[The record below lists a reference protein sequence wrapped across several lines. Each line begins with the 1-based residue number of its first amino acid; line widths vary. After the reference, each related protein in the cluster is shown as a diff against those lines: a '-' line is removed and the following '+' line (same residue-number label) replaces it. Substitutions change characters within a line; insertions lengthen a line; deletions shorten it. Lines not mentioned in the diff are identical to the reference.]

1 MAFPDQPEKYSFRVP
16 ARTSMRPAVS
26 AFLSVICRELE
37 SARVFTTQMTHQAV
51 SAFTEGY
58 NNVVEHA
65 YSESAN
71 KGDISVEIIVNHDF
85 LEIVLSDS
93 GRTFDIENVP
103 QPDLDALPEGG
114 MGIFIMKQF
123 MDSVTYSH
131 REGYNQLRMRK
142 AYTKEK
148 VADAQN
154 QIGGS

>member
-1 MAFPDQPEKYSFRVP
+1 
-16 ARTSMRPAVS
+16 MRPAIG
-26 AFLSVICRELE
+26 AFLSVVCRELE
-37 SARVFTTQMTHQAV
+37 SAGVFSTQMTHQAV

-58 NNVVEHA
+58 NNVIEHA
-65 YSESAN
+65 YSESS
-71 KGDISVEIIVNHDF
+71 KIGDISVEIIVTQDF

-93 GRTFDIENVP
+93 GKSFELENVP

-123 MDSVTYSH
+123 MDSVTYS
-131 REGYNQLRMRK
+131 REEGYNQLRMRK
-142 AYTKEK
+142 VYTEEN